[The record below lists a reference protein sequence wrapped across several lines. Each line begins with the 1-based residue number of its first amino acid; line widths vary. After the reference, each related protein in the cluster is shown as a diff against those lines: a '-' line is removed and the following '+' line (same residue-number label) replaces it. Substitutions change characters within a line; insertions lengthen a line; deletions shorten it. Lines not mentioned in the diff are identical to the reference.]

1 MNTNP
6 DSWDLINFFVID
18 WATKDKFLSVFFL
31 HWDLISKA
39 AVAKNLWG
47 PSEIVNSSRAR
58 CLDVIVSK
66 QICHFSLVCY
76 ASRLCK
82 SFWAN
87 FLQYLT
93 VWFCGQHGWE
103 SSEPKLS
110 APSPWQWTK
119 SLLGH
124 WVHISQHIRLDLVLS
139 LSLLWWYEGTFYHQ
153 ACGTNVSTISLLKV
167 QRRISKQYIYIYFFF
182 LCPGMLNGLRVL
194 EEQLFKSSVWYL
206 EPLENGKELPFAPWI
221 SSVRYLWGKKLVH
234 KLGQI
239 SSGVLP
245 S

>member
-93 VWFCGQHGWE
+93 VWFCGQRGWE

-167 QRRISKQYIYIYFFF
+167 QRRISKQYIYIFFF
-182 LCPGMLNGLRVL
+182 PLSWYAKWSACPWRAVIQ
-194 EEQLFKSSVWYL
+194 EQCLVPGAPGKWQGAAICTMNFQRKV
-206 EPLENGKELPFAPWI
+206 PVGKEA
-221 SSVRYLWGKKLVH
+221 SA
-234 KLGQI
+234 
-239 SSGVLP
+239 
-245 S
+245 